1 MSDDQVAKFDGK
13 YDVVVYGTVCLDAIW
28 RVERLAPP
36 GGWAP
41 ILEEKKM
48 IGGEASN
55 TAVALSRWGLRV
67 ALVGNAIGD
76 DEDGRLLRRLFAR
89 DAPEIDLRYIRTL
102 PAAHTPYCVCI
113 ATPDGNRTMYG
124 TGFDAMQCPTL
135 TPELAQK
142 SRFFTMDP
150 NAWDP
155 GLRAAEAAFAA
166 GMLVTAMDYTRDA
179 GVTGRAAINVTSR
192 DHLGLDRSLDELA
205 QTAAAL
211 RDQCGQTVIA
221 TCGAEGCFVAER
233 NVAGAAV
240 HFPAY
245 AAPEVVDT
253 TGAGDI
259 FRAGLLFGQVQA
271 WDLPRTVRFA
281 AAAAALNC
289 TAMGGWGGVRSLSET
304 LTFES
309 TGSPPS

>member
-1 MSDDQVAKFDGK
+1 MSDHRVADYEDK

-55 TAVALSRWGLRV
+55 TAIALARWGLRV

-89 DAPEIDLRYIRTL
+89 DAPEIDLRYIQSL
-102 PAAHTPYCVCI
+102 PSAHTPYCVCI

-179 GVTGRAAINVTSR
+179 GVTSRAAINVTSR
-192 DHLGLDRSLDELA
+192 DHLGLEKSVDDLA
-205 QTAAAL
+205 ARAAEL
-211 RDQCGQTVIA
+211 RDLHSQTVIV

-233 NVAGAAV
+233 GRGGAAIR
-240 HFPAY
+240 FPAFV
-245 AAPEVVDT
+245 APECIDT

-259 FRAGLLFGQVQA
+259 YRAGLLFGQVQE
-271 WDLPRTVRFA
+271 WDLPRTIRFA

-289 TAMGGWGGVRSLSET
+289 TAMGGWGGVHSLAET
-304 LTFES
+304 LAFME
-309 TGSPPS
+309 TGLPRQ